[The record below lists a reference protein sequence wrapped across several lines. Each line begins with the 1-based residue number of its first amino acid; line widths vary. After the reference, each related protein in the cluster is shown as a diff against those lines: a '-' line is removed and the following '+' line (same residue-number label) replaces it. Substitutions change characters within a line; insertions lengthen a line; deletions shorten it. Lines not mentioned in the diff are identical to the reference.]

1 MIFWSYFSRLKL
13 FTKVHL
19 IQSLGLTFRDKTVD
33 GHPDKV
39 ENREAITLSEFTDR
53 VYYNAPDT
61 CVLNGMHGGK
71 GEMSCKE
78 FYGRKIMNK
87 RF

>member
-1 MIFWSYFSRLKL
+1 M
-13 FTKVHL
+13 
-19 IQSLGLTFRDKTVD
+19 TFRDKTVD

-39 ENREAITLSEFTDR
+39 ENQEAITLSEFTDR

-71 GEMSCKE
+71 GEMSCNE
-78 FYGRKIMNK
+78 FYVTKIIILALESVIIRYNII
-87 RF
+87 FDSFDP